1 MDKSV
6 KILIFQ
12 SIKVLINVKIL
23 YQVLLEKVAFTQI
36 EMRQL
41 VMIQWIIQRALQ
53 VYQKT
58 RIMELC

>member
-1 MDKSV
+1 M
-6 KILIFQ
+6 IFQ

-53 VYQKT
+53 V
-58 RIMELC
+58 